1 MNSLLRFLSKYEI
14 LFYVIS
20 GLVILFSAR
29 KTFIAWREWSGS
41 IFGLEKEHSQRKF
54 NQGLT
59 VVVFSILLVAGLF
72 VVNTF
77 ITPTIPGIQELAT
90 PTIDMTQQPPTAT
103 PAPTIVSTG
112 QGLIPTITSY
122 LSRGCIPEQLDW
134 TDPRNG
140 DTISGKVELKGTVNI
155 ENLGFFKY
163 EFSPAGSDTW
173 TTIAAGNTIIKNDL
187 LGGVWDTSNLVPGNY
202 ELRLVV
208 NDNENNPLPACMIQ
222 VTIEPAE

>member
-14 LFYVIS
+14 LFYVFA
-20 GLVILFSAR
+20 GLIILISAR
-29 KTFIAWREWSGS
+29 KTFVSWREWSGS

-59 VVVFSILLVAGLF
+59 VVVFSVLLMVGLF
-72 VVNTF
+72 IVNTF
-77 ITPTIPGIQELAT
+77 ITPTVPGIQQLPT

-103 PAPTIVSTG
+103 PAPTTVVTA
-112 QGLIPTITSY
+112 QGIIPTITSY
-122 LSRGCIPEQLDW
+122 FSRGCIPDQLDW

-140 DTISGKVELKGTVNI
+140 DTISGTLELKGTVNV
-155 ENLGFFKY
+155 ENLGFYKY
-163 EFSPAGSDTW
+163 EFAPMGSDTW
-173 TTIAAGNTIIKNDL
+173 TTIAAGNTIVMNDL
-187 LGGVWDTSNLVPGNY
+187 LGGAWDTSTLVPGDY

-222 VTIEPAE
+222 VTIEAPE

>member
-20 GLVILFSAR
+20 GLIILISAR
-29 KTFIAWREWSGS
+29 RTFVAWREWSGS
-41 IFGLEKEHSQRKF
+41 IFGLEKEHSQRKY

-59 VVVFSILLVAGLF
+59 VVVFSVLLMAGLF
-72 VVNTF
+72 IVNTF
-77 ITPTIPGIQELAT
+77 ITPTVPGIQQLPT
-90 PTIDMTQQPPTAT
+90 PTIDMTQQPPTVT
-103 PAPTIVSTG
+103 PAPTVEITA
-112 QGLIPTITSY
+112 QGFIPTITSY
-122 LSRGCIPEQLDW
+122 FSRGCIPDQLDW

-140 DTISGKVELKGTVNI
+140 DTISGTVELKGTVNV
-155 ENLGFFKY
+155 ENIGFYKY
-163 EFSPAGSDTW
+163 EFALMGSDTW

-187 LGGVWDTSNLVPGNY
+187 LGGAWDTSALVPGDY

-222 VTIEPAE
+222 VTIEAPE

>member
-14 LFYVIS
+14 LFYVFA
-20 GLVILFSAR
+20 GLIILISAR
-29 KTFIAWREWSGS
+29 KTFVSWREWSGS

-59 VVVFSILLVAGLF
+59 VVVFSVLLMVGLF
-72 VVNTF
+72 IVNTF
-77 ITPTIPGIQELAT
+77 ITPTVPGIQQLPT

-103 PAPTIVSTG
+103 PAPTAVVTA
-112 QGLIPTITSY
+112 QGIIPTITSY
-122 LSRGCIPEQLDW
+122 FSRGCIPDQLDW

-140 DTISGKVELKGTVNI
+140 DTISGTLELKGTVNV
-155 ENLGFFKY
+155 ENLGFYKY
-163 EFSPAGSDTW
+163 EFAPMGSDTW
-173 TTIAAGNTIIKNDL
+173 TTIAAGNTIVMNDL
-187 LGGVWDTSNLVPGNY
+187 LGGAWDTSTLVPGDY

-222 VTIEPAE
+222 VTIEAPE